1 MLFRSHI
8 LNKYYITTT
17 LEDLIKEHP
26 DEVFWV
32 INKHLNYDK
41 FDFNW
46 RPNEE
51 NFRHVNVFG
60 NEYSKDTETY
70 YVNAPLYMMGYR
82 DFNYVEETTLKFDT
96 NLSMFFIDKFNTESQ
111 LRFEQLKLR
120 YPQLQKTRYL
130 NSWVETISRCISKTE
145 TKLFYVLSSELD
157 YTDFTFDFYPS
168 PWQEKMIHVFGTQ
181 HSHWGNTYLVNS
193 ETFLEDTKYV
203 KIIEHLS
210 VLNFV
215 KSKRAKITNSLYDIV
230 YIDHGNSFDYPSN
243 SIVFKYEKDYLTT
256 FKNIVEKLP
265 SKKEHYIWVV
275 SSICDY
281 KNFDFTYV
289 ADPFAKDQ
297 LHVFPS
303 DKQKYGDTFLVDVNK
318 LRTLLSDMYNL
329 NDYEKINF
337 NNYQRVGRLPSPEF
351 VVDSDT
357 LTDITSYEYDFPY
370 ALFKT
375 KDNINV
381 DCVNMEPIS
390 LWSADTKNILT
401 LSSGNSV
408 IVAPK
413 EIKDYVKNELYDY
426 PYIKKSSNV
435 VDSNTMDI
443 VFISNNEQ
451 CADSNYEHLLEISK
465 NFSNRVHRIDKS
477 KTRTEALKNAANI
490 SKTNW
495 FYGITAKLYVNNE
508 FDFKFQPD
516 RLQIPKHYIFNA
528 YNPVNDLYYGHQ
540 AMVLY
545 NAKLVLENP
554 GIGLDFTLDSE
565 HESVDLNSGM
575 AIGDTDEYS
584 TWRTAFRESVK
595 LKNSFE
601 TKNDYIAKE
610 RLDIWTS
617 VGKGNYG
624 DWSIKGAID
633 GIEFYDE
640 VNGDLEKLRQSYYWD
655 WLENRFKSKY

>member
-1 MLFRSHI
+1 MTGVQTCALPISIEDFDYSWYPSPHDPPYIYVFGNRYNDSATEPTIEYHVENATEKKYMAYPVATTKVDMNNWVVTDEKDYKTFDFSWRPNPYSPPQI
-8 LNKYYITTT
+8 YQWENNGPRYIVPGATDVVLMKRVDAIPETLNKYYIKTT
-17 LEDLIKEHP
+17 LEDLINEHP

-70 YVNAPLYMMGYR
+70 YVNAPLYIMGYR

-215 KSKRAKITNSLYDIV
+215 KSKRAKITKSLYDIV

-318 LRTLLSDMYNL
+318 LRTLMSDMYNL

-337 NNYQRVGRLPSPEF
+337 NNHQRVRRLPSPEF

-357 LTDITSYEYDFPY
+357 LTDIVSYEYDFPY
-370 ALFKT
+370 ALYKT
-375 KDNINV
+375 KDNVNV
-381 DCVNMEPIS
+381 NCINMEPIS
-390 LWSADTKNILT
+390 LWS
-401 LSSGNSV
+401 
-408 IVAPK
+408 
-413 EIKDYVKNELYDY
+413 
-426 PYIKKSSNV
+426 
-435 VDSNTMDI
+435 VD
-443 VFISNNEQ
+443 
-451 CADSNYEHLLEISK
+451 K
-465 NFSNRVHRIDKS
+465 
-477 KTRTEALKNAANI
+477 
-490 SKTNW
+490 
-495 FYGITAKLYVNNE
+495 
-508 FDFKFQPD
+508 
-516 RLQIPKHYIFNA
+516 
-528 YNPVNDLYYGHQ
+528 
-540 AMVLY
+540 
-545 NAKLVLENP
+545 
-554 GIGLDFTLDSE
+554 IGRA
-565 HESVDLNSGM
+565 HV
-575 AIGDTDEYS
+575 
-584 TWRTAFRESVK
+584 
-595 LKNSFE
+595 
-601 TKNDYIAKE
+601 
-610 RLDIWTS
+610 
-617 VGKGNYG
+617 
-624 DWSIKGAID
+624 
-633 GIEFYDE
+633 
-640 VNGDLEKLRQSYYWD
+640 
-655 WLENRFKSKY
+655 